1 MATKPRVHQQIPAS
15 RHLVRVAFE
24 LARSLGV
31 AKVVIQA
38 DELDDDGAV
47 GEHRTT
53 EQVIWLMRGP
63 APSPASRAPE
73 DRVETI
79 PATPMTRMSHVKV
92 GLFLAVL
99 KRHVGLEE
107 SALCLTGIGGSGQL
121 DTLLITNPRR
131 EFPWLREP
139 DIERLQGVTATR
151 EFAQILDI
159 ALRFA
164 AQGREGKPIGTIFVL
179 GALGQVSPFLRQL
192 ILNPFEGHSPESRNI
207 HNPDFLET
215 LREFAAMDGAFV
227 VNHEGDVEF
236 GGTYID
242 APATEARLREGL
254 GARHAAAAAIT
265 AATPAVAVV
274 VSESSGDVTVF
285 HEGQAIL
292 ELERPEVIVGPE
304 G

>member
-1 MATKPRVHQQIPAS
+1 MATKPQVHQEGAAS
-15 RHLVRVAFE
+15 RQLVRVAFE

-31 AKVVIQA
+31 AKVLIQA
-38 DELDDDGAV
+38 DELDDDAVV
-47 GEHRTT
+47 GELRTI
-53 EQVIWLMRGP
+53 EQVIWLTRGP
-63 APSPASRAPE
+63 ARRLRARAPN
-73 DRVETI
+73 DRVEAI
-79 PATPMTRMSHVKV
+79 PATPLTRMSHVKV

-99 KRHVGLEE
+99 KHHVGLEE
-107 SALCLTGIGGSGQL
+107 SALCLSGIGGSGQL
-121 DTLLITNPRR
+121 DTLLITSPRR
-131 EFPWLREP
+131 EFPWLRKQ
-139 DIERLQGVTATR
+139 DLKQLRGVTATR

-164 AQGREGKPIGTIFVL
+164 AQGREGKPIGTTFVL
-179 GALGQVSPFLRQL
+179 GELGQVSPFLRQL

-242 APATEARLREGL
+242 APATDARLREGL

-285 HEGQAIL
+285 HEGHAIL
-292 ELERPEVIVGPE
+292 ELEKPEVIVGPE

>member
-1 MATKPRVHQQIPAS
+1 MATKPQVHPAS
-15 RHLVRVAFE
+15 AASRQLVRVAFE
-24 LARSLGV
+24 LAQSLGV
-31 AKVVIQA
+31 AKVLIQA
-38 DELDDDGAV
+38 DELDDDGVV
-47 GEHRTT
+47 GEHRTG
-53 EQVIWLMRGP
+53 EQVIWLTRGP
-63 APSPASRAPE
+63 AQSLAARAPG
-73 DRVETI
+73 DRVEVI
-79 PATPMTRMSHVKV
+79 PATPMTRMSLARV
-92 GLFLAVL
+92 GLFLTVL
-99 KRHVGLEE
+99 KQHVGLEE
-107 SALCLTGIGGSGQL
+107 SVLCLSGIGGSGQL
-121 DTLLITNPRR
+121 DTLLITSPCR
-131 EFPWLREP
+131 EFTWLRQP
-139 DIERLQGVTATR
+139 DLQQLQGVTATR

-179 GALGQVSPFLRQL
+179 GVLGQVSPFLRQL

-207 HNPDFLET
+207 HNPGFLET

-227 VNHEGDVEF
+227 VNHKGEVEF

-285 HEGQAIL
+285 HKGQAIL
-292 ELERPEVIVGPE
+292 ELEKPDVIVGTE

>member
-1 MATKPRVHQQIPAS
+1 MDADGERVRWAKDQQRASVVPPTASDGHYYLGTKVPHI
-15 RHLVRVAFE
+15 VRVAKCCFWPFLISVCAE
-24 LARSLGV
+24 LSC
-31 AKVVIQA
+31 
-38 DELDDDGAV
+38 
-47 GEHRTT
+47 
-53 EQVIWLMRGP
+53 RGN
-63 APSPASRAPE
+63 
-73 DRVETI
+73 
-79 PATPMTRMSHVKV
+79 
-92 GLFLAVL
+92 
-99 KRHVGLEE
+99 
-107 SALCLTGIGGSGQL
+107 
-121 DTLLITNPRR
+121 ITSPRR
-131 EFPWLREP
+131 EFPWLRKP
-139 DIERLQGVTATR
+139 DLKQLQGVTATR

-227 VNHEGDVEF
+227 VNHAGDVEF

-292 ELERPEVIVGPE
+292 KLEKLEVIVGPE

>member
-1 MATKPRVHQQIPAS
+1 MVTKPQVHQGSAAS
-15 RHLVRVAFE
+15 RQLVRVAFE

-31 AKVVIQA
+31 AKVLIQA
-38 DELDDDGAV
+38 DELDDHEVV
-47 GEHRTT
+47 GEVRTT
-53 EQVIWLMRGP
+53 EQVIWLTRGP
-63 APSPASRAPE
+63 AHPLAVRAPE

-79 PATPMTRMSHVKV
+79 PATPLTRMGHVKV

-99 KRHVGLEE
+99 KHHVGLEE
-107 SALCLTGIGGSGQL
+107 SALCLSGIGRSGHL
-121 DTLLITNPRR
+121 DTLLITSPRR
-131 EFPWLREP
+131 EFPWLRKSGLKQL
-139 DIERLQGVTATR
+139 RGVTATR

-179 GALGQVSPFLRQL
+179 GALGQVSPYLRQL

-265 AATPAVAVV
+265 AATPAVAVA

-292 ELERPEVIVGPE
+292 KLEKLEVVVGPE

>member
-1 MATKPRVHQQIPAS
+1 MATKPQVHQESAAS
-15 RHLVRVAFE
+15 RQLVRVAFE

-31 AKVVIQA
+31 SKVLIQA
-38 DELDDDGAV
+38 DELDDDEVV

-53 EQVIWLMRGP
+53 EQVIWLTRGP
-63 APSPASRAPE
+63 AHSLAARAPD
-73 DRVETI
+73 DRVEAI
-79 PATPMTRMSHVKV
+79 PATPLTRMSHVKV

-99 KRHVGLEE
+99 KHHVGLEE
-107 SALCLTGIGGSGQL
+107 SALCLSGIGGSGQL
-121 DTLLITNPRR
+121 DTLLITSPRR
-131 EFPWLREP
+131 EFPWLRKADLEQL
-139 DIERLQGVTATR
+139 RGVTATR

-227 VNHEGDVEF
+227 INHKGDVEF

-285 HEGQAIL
+285 HKGQAIL
-292 ELERPEVIVGPE
+292 ELEKPEVIVGLE

>member
-1 MATKPRVHQQIPAS
+1 MATKPQVHQEIAAS
-15 RHLVRVAFE
+15 RQLVRVAFE

-31 AKVVIQA
+31 AKVLIQA
-38 DELDDDGAV
+38 DELDDDEVV
-47 GEHRTT
+47 GEFRTT
-53 EQVIWLMRGP
+53 EQVIWLTRGP
-63 APSPASRAPE
+63 ARSLAARAPD
-73 DRVETI
+73 DRVEAI

-99 KRHVGLEE
+99 KHHVGLEE
-107 SALCLTGIGGSGQL
+107 SALCLSGIGGSGQL
-121 DTLLITNPRR
+121 DTLLITSPRR
-131 EFPWLREP
+131 EFPWLRKP
-139 DIERLQGVTATR
+139 DLEQLRGVTATR

-227 VNHEGDVEF
+227 VNHKGNVEF

-242 APATEARLREGL
+242 APATEAKLREGL

-274 VSESSGDVTVF
+274 VSESSGNVTVF
-285 HEGQAIL
+285 HKGQAIL
-292 ELERPEVIVGPE
+292 ELEKPEVIVGPD

>member
-1 MATKPRVHQQIPAS
+1 MEA
-15 RHLVRVAFE
+15 
-24 LARSLGV
+24 
-31 AKVVIQA
+31 
-38 DELDDDGAV
+38 
-47 GEHRTT
+47 
-53 EQVIWLMRGP
+53 
-63 APSPASRAPE
+63 
-73 DRVETI
+73 I
-79 PATPMTRMSHVKV
+79 PATPLTRMSHVKV

-99 KRHVGLEE
+99 KHHVGLEE
-107 SALCLTGIGGSGQL
+107 SALCLSGIGGSGQL
-121 DTLLITNPRR
+121 DTLLITSPRR
-131 EFPWLREP
+131 EFPWLRKA
-139 DIERLQGVTATR
+139 DLKQLRGVTATR

-192 ILNPFEGHSPESRNI
+192 ILNPFEGHSPEIRNI

-227 VNHEGDVEF
+227 INHKGDVEF

-285 HEGQAIL
+285 HKGQAIL
-292 ELERPEVIVGPE
+292 ELEKPEVIVGLE